1 MMKKRNLIAL
11 ILVLCLVVGLMPAR
25 SVYAEGNT
33 DQGEI
38 ATPTEAEEAEDTVSA
53 NDTETAPDTSTVQA
67 GNTIGAPADETNVE
81 NNNNDPVVDDKLR
94 IRIEGTR
101 VDNTG
106 STFSFTYN
114 EQDTVNATLNGGDI
128 EDCNDHFEWA
138 ILRDA
143 LGNASVTVP
152 ADFDKDKLHIILR
165 GPDNYQSECAVN
177 GTTATLPGDI
187 PNGCSISIE
196 ENGGGQPAEPMTRAQ
211 INLSG
216 PAGSWTGDPMVR
228 EEYPQN
234 EDGTCT
240 IPYSRNAYVV
250 RVNINGG
257 DNTRCVSHYGFPEE
271 GATPDKYQE
280 TFGSQIVNYPESEGE
295 TVTLNFNTNWGN
307 KIESISINGTNYPVP
322 LNYNSRNNWLKALN
336 RQEVSFAIENVPL
349 GKEIDDPEGGKIR
362 KYDIVLQVRPITEEE
377 CYIGNFLWASKENPA
392 EDDDMS
398 IGHSYLT
405 LLSVEYDDGTGKHKL
420 DLTDPNVVLPSFI
433 QFNVHV
439 EEETGIECGEMVVP
453 EGSWVTMRI
462 VPKYGYQVDSF
473 NVNGDSMKLGGVS
486 EFSFLVKKGNFHL
499 SANVIEQEDEV
510 KINTNGIENASLEL
524 AEGTLDTGTARLS
537 VSDVDLSDEKK
548 AAFAQF
554 ASGNSLTLGQTF
566 DITLYQVFFK
576 GQGNSDDVWAFD
588 MEELNDPAYIYFL
601 LPNGIDL
608 ENLYIVHNIHNGDEF
623 ELIKPEIIEI
633 DGMKIVKFPA
643 DSFSTY
649 ALAEGSAETVPDD
662 NSKKTDTTGSKTDK
676 QNKTSTT
683 AKQTGDETPI
693 AIFVT
698 LMILSIV
705 GITFIIRKKE
715 SRKQ

>member
-1 MMKKRNLIAL
+1 M
-11 ILVLCLVVGLMPAR
+11 
-25 SVYAEGNT
+25 
-33 DQGEI
+33 
-38 ATPTEAEEAEDTVSA
+38 
-53 NDTETAPDTSTVQA
+53 
-67 GNTIGAPADETNVE
+67 
-81 NNNNDPVVDDKLR
+81 
-94 IRIEGTR
+94 
-101 VDNTG
+101 
-106 STFSFTYN
+106 
-114 EQDTVNATLNGGDI
+114 NGGDI

-152 ADFDKDKLHIILR
+152 ADFDKEKLHIILR

-177 GTTATLPGDI
+177 ETTATLPGNI
-187 PNGCSISIE
+187 PDGCSISIE

-228 EEYPQN
+228 EEYPPN

-250 RVNINGG
+250 CVNINGG

-280 TFGSQIVNYPESEGE
+280 TFGSQIVNYPESKGE

-349 GKEIDDPEGGKIR
+349 GEEIDDPDNPEGGKIR
-362 KYDIVLQVRPITEEE
+362 KYDIVLQVCPITEEE
-377 CYIGNFLWASKENPA
+377 CYIRNFLWASKENPA

-420 DLTDPNVVLPSFI
+420 DLTDPNVVIPSFI

-537 VSDVDLSDEKK
+537 ISDVDLSDEKK

-554 ASGNSLTLGQTF
+554 ASGNGLTLGQTF

-601 LPNGIDL
+601 LPNDINL

-715 SRKQ
+715 SQKQ